1 MPKTVVRENETLD
14 DALRR
19 FKRQVNKAGTIQEC
33 RKREAFLKKSLKRK
47 LKSENARRKNRKQS
61 SVVTIFQSLL
71 TVLEKYRGVEQLA
84 AHQAHNL
91 EVGGSSPPS
100 ATR

>member
-47 LKSENARRKNRKQS
+47 LKSENARRKNRKQ
-61 SVVTIFQSLL
+61 F
-71 TVLEKYRGVEQLA
+71 
-84 AHQAHNL
+84 
-91 EVGGSSPPS
+91 
-100 ATR
+100 